1 MILRTPRSTRTDT
14 LFPDTPLFRSGRY
27 SAGGAQ
33 PWLPPVWQRQGA
45 RKGVEP
51 ARSDPRPPRA
61 DLYAEGGSGREVSDT
76 SRCQT
81 VPAAEYRLQ
90 RAAGGDRERHRE
102 GLSVDPQLRSARRV
116 RGRRRRAGTE
126 TGAGRG

>member
-76 SRCQT
+76 SRCQS
-81 VPAAEYRLQ
+81 VPAADYRPQ
-90 RAAGGDRERHRE
+90 SAEGGDRERHSA
-102 GLSVDPQLRSARRV
+102 GHSVDLPLEATRRV
-116 RGRRRRAGTE
+116 AGRRRSNPP
-126 TGAGRG
+126 